1 MQMQRSTD
9 RDEQPG
15 AQDVGQGYPEENQ
28 AGTGAGAHTEQRS
41 DNEPDNG
48 SDDAPRTSPDG
59 DGEAGQATGNPRAA
73 GG

>member
-28 AGTGAGAHTEQRS
+28 AGTGAGAHIAQRS
-41 DNEPDNG
+41 DTEPDNG
-48 SDDAPRTSPDG
+48 SDDAPRTSPQDEG
-59 DGEAGQATGNPRAA
+59 DAGQATGNPRAA
-73 GG
+73 GA